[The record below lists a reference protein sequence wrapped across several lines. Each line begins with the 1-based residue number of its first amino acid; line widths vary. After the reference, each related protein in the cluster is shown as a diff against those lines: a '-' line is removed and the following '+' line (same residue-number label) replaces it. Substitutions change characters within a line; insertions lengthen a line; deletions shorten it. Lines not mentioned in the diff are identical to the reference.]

1 MEMPKSLEI
10 NRNNNNKKMSLTERD
25 STKEDWV
32 CDRQGFALIQ
42 GIKNNNWSTSSKE
55 GSAGSGTK
63 DRVGTED

>member
-1 MEMPKSLEI
+1 
-10 NRNNNNKKMSLTERD
+10 MSLTERD
-25 STKEDWV
+25 STKEKWV